1 MSENTAEVK
10 QDVKDAVDPI
20 PVENKESGS
29 GTEKTEDYNVP
40 GYRFRELN
48 DKNKALQDEL
58 KALQTAAKQREEKE
72 AEEREEFKTLYEK
85 AKAERDALAVDAEK
99 FNTIETAR
107 KERLLESFPEKLREK
122 LTHLDSDTL
131 EVMKDEFNNEVPKV
145 DATDGGVSGGKPANW
160 SKLAPNERKK
170 HFADIVSRAS
180 RS

>member
-1 MSENTAEVK
+1 MSDNTAEVQ
-10 QDVKDAVDPI
+10 QDVKDAIDSI

-58 KALQTAAKQREEKE
+58 KALHTAAKKREEKE
-72 AEEREEFKTLYEK
+72 AEDREEFKTLYEK
-85 AKAERDALAVDAEK
+85 AKAERDELAVDAEK

-107 KERLLESFPEKLREK
+107 KERLLETFPEKLRDK
-122 LTHLDSDTL
+122 IAHLDSDTL

-145 DATDGGVSGGKPANW
+145 DSTDGGVSGGKVPSW
-160 SKLAPNERKK
+160 KKLDPKDRKK
-170 HFADIVSRAS
+170 HFADIVNKAS